1 MKSFIRGAGKS
12 MLGVAVA
19 TALSRAAGSRPL
31 FVAKPQRRKS
41 RTENVEIQ
49 REIMAAAADK
59 RARRALRPIPP
70 TALVQR

>member
-1 MKSFIRGAGKS
+1 MNKSRLKQRLLAGKAR
-12 MLGVAVA
+12 MEAA
-19 TALSRAAGSRPL
+19 RA
-31 FVAKPQRRKS
+31 F
-41 RTENVEIQ
+41 E